1 MIRKLLPVIVALL
14 GTGGGVVAGLW
25 FAPEMRD
32 AVPLAAHDSAPAPAD
47 RTAPDD
53 KVGTE
58 FIKLNEQFVIP
69 IVDRDMISAM
79 VVMSL
84 NVEITEG
91 AAQQVYAREPKLRDA
106 FLQVLFDHA
115 NMGGFAGEFTSSNK
129 MDALR
134 VALTEVAQGMLGDLV
149 HGVLITGIARQDV

>member
-14 GTGGGVVAGLW
+14 GTGGGVAAGLW
-25 FAPEMRD
+25 FGPGMPD
-32 AVPLAAHDSAPAPAD
+32 AVTPAADDGTPGSAD
-47 RTAPDD
+47 KTVPDAMS
-53 KVGTE
+53 GTE
-58 FIKLNEQFVIP
+58 FIKLNNQFVIP
-69 IVDRDMISAM
+69 IVERDMISAM

-115 NMGGFAGEFTSSNK
+115 NMGGFAGEFTSSNN
-129 MDALR
+129 MDVLR
-134 VALTEVAQGMLGDLV
+134 VALTEVAQRVLGDLA